1 VKRISLLIGSWVLI
15 AAAPALVH
23 ADTCFECHQVFEDE
37 DGPSHKIIRDIHHQ
51 KGLSCAAC
59 HGGDPELDDMDDVR
73 KSKSYR
79 GVPDYLDV
87 PQFCARC
94 HSDADYM
101 HEHNPS
107 LPVDQLDKYNISV
120 HGERLFNKRDTKV
133 ANCVS
138 CHTVHEIADA
148 KLPYSSTHPLNLPAT
163 CGNCHADGEYMAEYD
178 IPTDQLEKYVSS
190 VHGTAL
196 FEKEDLSAPA
206 CNDCHGNHGAA
217 PPGVNSLSAVCG
229 LCHAIEAQL
238 FVESP
243 HDPAFEAFGYPM
255 CEVCHGNHEIVSP
268 TDRMIGLDGPGLC
281 GNCHSVDD
289 GTRAPATI
297 DSIERSLSSLVSERD
312 SAQGLLHEAV
322 EKGMMT
328 RDEEFLMKDVE
339 QALIQTRTLIHK
351 FQADTLVNRAQQGVD
366 QAQQVQA
373 QSTGLID
380 QYYFRRKG
388 LAVATLIITIL
399 AIALYIKIRRLGT

>member
-1 VKRISLLIGSWVLI
+1 MKRITVLIGTWALLAI
-15 AAAPALVH
+15 APTAVH
-23 ADTCFECHQVFEDE
+23 ADVCLECHQMIEEE
-37 DGPSHKIIRDIHHQ
+37 DGPSHKIARDIHHQ
-51 KGLSCAAC
+51 KGLGCSAC
-59 HGGDPELDDMDDVR
+59 HGGDPQLDDMDDVR

-79 GVPDYLDV
+79 GVPTHLEV

-107 LPVDQLDKYNISV
+107 LPVDQLDKYKTSV
-120 HGERLFNKRDTKV
+120 HGKQLFNERDTKV

-138 CHTVHEIADA
+138 CHSVHEIADP
-148 KLPYSSTHPLNLPAT
+148 KLPYSSTYPLNLPST
-163 CGNCHADGEYMAEYD
+163 CGTCHADVEYMAEYS
-178 IPTDQLEKYVSS
+178 IPTDQLEQYAAS
-190 VHGTAL
+190 VHGIAL

-243 HDPAFEAFGYPM
+243 HNAAFETFGYPM
-255 CEVCHGNHEIVSP
+255 CEVCHGNHEIISP
-268 TDRMIGLDGPGLC
+268 TDQMIGLEGPGLC
-281 GNCHSVDD
+281 GECHSSGD

-297 DSIERSLSSLVSERD
+297 DSILTSLSTLVRERD
-312 SAQGLLHEAV
+312 SAQLLLSEAV
-322 EKGMMT
+322 DKGMMT

-351 FQADTLVNRAQQGVD
+351 FQADTLVQRAQQGIEKA
-366 QAQQVQA
+366 AQIQVQSA
-373 QSTGLID
+373 TLID

-388 LAVATLIITIL
+388 LAIATLIITIL
-399 AIALYIKIRRLGT
+399 AIALFIKIRRMGT

>member
-1 VKRISLLIGSWVLI
+1 VKRVYISVFLGLLFTPL
-15 AAAPALVH
+15 PALLH
-23 ADTCFECHQVFEDE
+23 ADMCLDCHQVFEED
-37 DGPSHKIIRDIHHQ
+37 DGPSHRIARDIHLQ

-59 HGGDPELDDMDDVR
+59 HGGDPNLDDMDDVR
-73 KSKSYR
+73 QTKSYR
-79 GVPDYLDV
+79 GVPGHLEI

-107 LPVDQLDKYNISV
+107 LPVDQLEKYKTSV
-120 HGERLFNKRDTKV
+120 HGERLFNKRDEKV

-148 KLPYSSTHPLNLPAT
+148 RLPYSSTYPLNLPQT
-163 CGNCHADGEYMAEYD
+163 CGHCHADEEYMSSYS
-178 IPTDQLEKYVSS
+178 IPTDQLSAYNQS
-190 VHGTAL
+190 VHGMAL

-217 PPGVNSLSAVCG
+217 PPGVSSLSAVCG

-238 FVESP
+238 FDKSP
-243 HDPAFEAFGYPM
+243 HRQAFAENDYPM
-255 CEVCHGNHEIVSP
+255 CEVCHGNHEIISP
-268 TDRMIGLDGPGLC
+268 SDDMIGLEDPGLC
-281 GNCHSVDD
+281 GDCHSRDD
-289 GTRAPATI
+289 GTRAAVTI
-297 DSIERSLSSLVSERD
+297 DSIEVSLNDLVRERD

-328 RDEEFLMKDVE
+328 RDEEFLMKDVD

-351 FQADTLVNRAQQGVD
+351 FQADTLAGRARQGIEM
-366 QAQQVQA
+366 ARQVQV
-373 QSTGLID
+373 QSAGLID

-388 LAVATLIITIL
+388 LAIATLIITIL
-399 AIALYIKIRRLGT
+399 AIALYIKIRRLKS